1 MFKSFRIT
9 SNDKQIFCIYKN
21 DFNLQNKDLE
31 FPFLGMV
38 LSGGH
43 TLLLLCKG
51 INDMELLGSTY
62 DDAIGECYD
71 KVARL
76 LSI

>member
-1 MFKSFRIT
+1 
-9 SNDKQIFCIYKN
+9 
-21 DFNLQNKDLE
+21 
-31 FPFLGMV
+31 MV

-76 LSI
+76 LSIYNIII